1 MPGKNKTAGKN
12 RTVGKHK
19 TKAMFYLYAIVNGKG
34 KETYGPI
41 GILDKEVYAV
51 YQGGMAAVVSRL
63 KHQRIRPQR
72 RHMAAH
78 HTVLT
83 TLMADQT
90 PMPVSFGI
98 VAKSPGAVKQ
108 MLRDERE
115 ALEQAYE
122 RVEDRVEM
130 VVRVRLDVPDIFEYF
145 VLTYPELKAERDR
158 VYGGGTPGREDKLE
172 LGRLFDRLLS
182 RTRDQVTAAAEP
194 VLSGASV
201 EILENKCRDERDLMD
216 LSCLVERV
224 NRSRFES
231 AVQQAAES
239 FDESFTFDVKGPW
252 VPHSFVDLQLD
263 I

>member
-1 MPGKNKTAGKN
+1 MMPGKNKAVVKN
-12 RTVGKHK
+12 K
-19 TKAMFYLYAIVNGKG
+19 TKAMVYLYAIVNGKG

-78 HTVLT
+78 NTVLT

-108 MLRDERE
+108 MLSDEQK
-115 ALEQAYE
+115 ALEAAYE

-145 VLTYPELKAERDR
+145 VFNHPELKAERDR
-158 VYGGGTPGREDKLE
+158 VYGGGGTPGREDKLE

-182 RTRDQVTAAAEP
+182 HTRDQVTETVEP

-216 LSCLVERV
+216 LSCLVERG
-224 NRSRFES
+224 NKSRFES
-231 AVQQAAES
+231 AVHKAAES